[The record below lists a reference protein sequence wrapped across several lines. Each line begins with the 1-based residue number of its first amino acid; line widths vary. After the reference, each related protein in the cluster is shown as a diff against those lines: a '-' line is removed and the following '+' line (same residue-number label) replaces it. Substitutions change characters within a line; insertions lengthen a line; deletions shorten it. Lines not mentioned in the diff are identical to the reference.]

1 MNTLIKITY
10 VLLLLSFAGAAQ
22 AQLDSVMTA
31 GSELQIRHRKK
42 DKVRTAEIGDYL
54 VVKDQFAKHK
64 GNLSALEE
72 PYLIVLDDG
81 QELDIRQIRSIR
93 LDHSLFRVFSGYT
106 VMAVGGYTTF
116 LGALSGVVGVLGI
129 LTSDFGALAVFGVI
143 LLPAGLLILAAG
155 RAILHK
161 YNNGKRWS
169 YQIAPLPGISTESDN

>member
-1 MNTLIKITY
+1 M
-10 VLLLLSFAGAAQ
+10 LLLSFAGAAQ

-54 VVKDQFAKHK
+54 VVKDQFAKYK
-64 GNLSALEE
+64 GKLSALEE

-116 LGALSGVVGVLGI
+116 LGPSVAWSVFWESLLP
-129 LTSDFGALAVFGVI
+129 DFGALAVFG
-143 LLPAGLLILAAG
+143 GYCYQLA
-155 RAILHK
+155 
-161 YNNGKRWS
+161 Y
-169 YQIAPLPGISTESDN
+169 